1 MWSIWP
7 QGPEV
12 PVTAPSGR
20 VGVMTPDTSRDD
32 AAGPL
37 DAAEQ
42 DPSAE
47 ADLGT
52 GPARTDP
59 QQRPGDGQA
68 AGESTTEDDV
78 PKAPAGPGATP
89 ADPDQPLNPA

>member
-1 MWSIWP
+1 
-7 QGPEV
+7 
-12 PVTAPSGR
+12 
-20 VGVMTPDTSRDD
+20 MTPDSSRDD
-32 AAGPL
+32 AGPL

-47 ADLGT
+47 ADLGA

-59 QQRPGDGQA
+59 EPGQDA
-68 AGESTTEDDV
+68 ETEGADDI
-78 PKAPAGPGATP
+78 PQAPAGPGATP